1 MRARAGAAEGRS
13 DRLFRTSSWSQS
25 IADPIQRYVHRRG
38 GRRPAAPGRAASSPP
53 PPLLAVTHSI
63 NLSLSVDAQV
73 AMRFSNGRW
82 VRQVTLM
89 SDEKAAFSR
98 PRAEPSLELELNQWP
113 CLFECLNK
121 TEIESLKAAYAA
133 ESRMEDLRRTADQ
146 AERGLLSQ

>member
-1 MRARAGAAEGRS
+1 MIS
-13 DRLFRTSSWSQS
+13 
-25 IADPIQRYVHRRG
+25 
-38 GRRPAAPGRAASSPP
+38 
-53 PPLLAVTHSI
+53 AV
-63 NLSLSVDAQV
+63 LSLKWLPKKPAGKPETAVFLSEKPETAGFPKSQDCPQPNAQV

-121 TEIESLKAAYAA
+121 TDIESLKAAYAA